1 MFLFFLI
8 PTFFQFVI
16 SACSHCSLH
25 VISIRLN
32 LCRSLFVWLKCF
44 GKQFHYTYNNNM
56 YLNFP
61 FVSHGIPKAFVS
73 HAIPSAGN
81 PDSTNQRTW
90 KSLKFPA
97 LLSADPEGA
106 RWVESSLDKESKLRG
121 QKHGCWWVANCR
133 DHSIT
138 HFMRIKHGKW
148 MVILTGFPCNSALF
162 GLVVYIYIYSDP
174 CNWGKFCENSKWRSS
189 QGEFVQRQFQIGIA
203 VMGQHVFEKV

>member
-1 MFLFFLI
+1 
-8 PTFFQFVI
+8 
-16 SACSHCSLH
+16 
-25 VISIRLN
+25 
-32 LCRSLFVWLKCF
+32 
-44 GKQFHYTYNNNM
+44 M

-121 QKHGCWWVANCR
+121 KNMGVDGLQTAGIIQLPILCGSNMANE
-133 DHSIT
+133 
-138 HFMRIKHGKW
+138 W
-148 MVILTGFPCNSALF
+148 
-162 GLVVYIYIYSDP
+162 
-174 CNWGKFCENSKWRSS
+174 
-189 QGEFVQRQFQIGIA
+189 
-203 VMGQHVFEKV
+203 